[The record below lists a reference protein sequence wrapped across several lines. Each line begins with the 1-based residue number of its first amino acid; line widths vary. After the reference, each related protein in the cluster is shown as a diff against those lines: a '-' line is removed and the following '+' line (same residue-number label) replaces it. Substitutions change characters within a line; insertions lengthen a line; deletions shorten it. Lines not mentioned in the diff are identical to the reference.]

1 MNILY
6 IRCENNQDEY
16 RTPIIPEHVEIL
28 IKNGFTIYVETS
40 KNRIYTD
47 IEYFNKGAI
56 ITTEKWYL
64 FKNALII
71 GLKEINLEKLN
82 GHTHMY
88 FSHSFKNQIN
98 SKNILNSF
106 KNSNSMLYDFEY
118 FIDSNNKRFLS
129 FGLYAGIAGCILGL
143 LQYLEKLTTGNNIK
157 NLTYFENFKEINFN
171 LNKIKINII
180 GPYGNVGL
188 GVRSVLDEIGIKY
201 DINIKNNFND
211 YDILYNC
218 IKLDESCN
226 ETWFLP
232 ETIVSKKIII
242 CDISCDYS
250 KLNNP
255 IKLYNNNT
263 TWKDPVYSFN
273 EFIDIIAINNLPSL
287 LPKESSD
294 YFSNKVVE
302 LLLLPN
308 SDIWKNNEKYF
319 KNLINV

>member
-1 MNILY
+1 
-6 IRCENNQDEY
+6 
-16 RTPIIPEHVEIL
+16 
-28 IKNGFTIYVETS
+28 
-40 KNRIYTD
+40 
-47 IEYFNKGAI
+47 
-56 ITTEKWYL
+56 
-64 FKNALII
+64 
-71 GLKEINLEKLN
+71 
-82 GHTHMY
+82 MY

-118 FIDSNNKRFLS
+118 FIDSNNKGFLS